1 AKGGYYQAN
10 TVSGWGLDDAGGG
23 SGNTKT
29 LQVSITMPS
38 DAEAKAYQ
46 RMVIKIKPEKGVDVM
61 SWAPCQPGEWNY
73 NTDNWNQ
80 VFLVGN
86 DLWYWQNHEVLYR
99 IYPYEGDQWISG
111 DSGQSWYFSLAL
123 QDFKLIQQSGQKAA
137 TKTTAPAWGGVQPG
151 EQFSLKFPV
160 YLNSNSSET
169 GNLVQITTYWG
180 QAPENGSGQVSYF
193 NIVKSAEDLPAASL
207 PFAGGSPRTLIAVAV
222 SALLLL
228 VASGTTLGIYR
239 RKKAGKD

>member
-1 AKGGYYQAN
+1 
-10 TVSGWGLDDAGGG
+10 
-23 SGNTKT
+23 
-29 LQVSITMPS
+29 MPS
-38 DAEAKAYQ
+38 DAEAKVYQ

-61 SWAPCQPGEWNY
+61 SWAPCQPGGWNY

-80 VFLVGN
+80 VFLAGN

-111 DSGQSWYFSLAL
+111 ESGQSWYFSLAL

-169 GNLVQITTYWG
+169 GNLVQVTAYWG
-180 QAPENGSGQVSYF
+180 QSVDNGSGQVSYF
-193 NIVKSAEDLPAASL
+193 NIVKSAGDLPVSSL
-207 PFAGGSPRTLIAVAV
+207 PLTGGSPRGLVIAAV
-222 SALLLL
+222 SSLILLGVS
-228 VASGTTLGIYR
+228 VAAFGIYKKRETFSGRGRHSAEYR
-239 RKKAGKD
+239 RITSVL